1 MSVKC
6 FLYVWYNVH
15 IEWRLSVRMK
25 KKSLTNKGVHLRDN
39 LELWLM
45 ALPGIIFLLMFNY
58 FPMYGLVIAFKN
70 YIPIKGIGG
79 SQWNGLKN
87 FEFFFTSIDAP
98 RVLRN
103 TLGYSLMFILVDVFF
118 GLAVAIALYNMKSSL
133 GRKVYNTIMILPR
146 FLSMVLVAY
155 MAYGLLSPSG
165 VINTIFK
172 HFGMDSIM
180 FYNYPKYWP
189 FILTIVHIWGSVGMN
204 SIMYLSA
211 LSGLDTNL
219 VEAAKV
225 DGANWWE
232 VICNVYV
239 PYLYPTI
246 SVLMILA
253 VGKIFAGDF
262 GLFYQLPMDKGVLY
276 PTTDILPTYVYRGL
290 ANGSFGPSTA
300 VGLFQSVAG
309 CIMVVVT
316 NLIVKKISPE
326 NSLF

>member
-1 MSVKC
+1 
-6 FLYVWYNVH
+6 
-15 IEWRLSVRMK
+15 MK
-25 KKSLTNKGVHLRDN
+25 RSKRNIHLRDN
-39 LELWLM
+39 FELWLL
-45 ALPGIIFLLMFNY
+45 AIPGITFLFLFNY
-58 FPMYGLVIAFKN
+58 LPMYGLVIAFKN

-87 FEFFFTSIDAP
+87 FEFFFTSIDAL

-118 GLAVAIALYNMKSSL
+118 GLAVAIALYNMKSAL

-155 MAYGLLSPSG
+155 MAYGLLSPTG
-165 VINTIFK
+165 VINTLLSN
-172 HFGMDSIM
+172 FGVEPIM
-180 FYNYPKYWP
+180 FYMDAKYWP
-189 FILTIVHIWGSVGMN
+189 YILTIVHIWASVGMN

-225 DGANWWE
+225 DGANWWK

-262 GLFYQLPMDKGVLY
+262 GLFYQLPMDLGILY

-290 ANGSFGPSTA
+290 ASGNFGPSTA